1 MLEKCS
7 SYIPQ
12 EAKHSHLLLS
22 LWELLFF
29 WRGGEIKN
37 SLLVYYCIQNQN
49 KLGEMNLNIL
59 KLLLEKGFFRF
70 CLQAELQMSQDQH
83 VF

>member
-1 MLEKCS
+1 MFQLHTPGSKALPFTFKLMGAAFFLE
-7 SYIPQ
+7 
-12 EAKHSHLLLS
+12 
-22 LWELLFF
+22 
-29 WRGGEIKN
+29 GGEIKN